1 MKQVG
6 HLSELNDKYFEKGL
20 RIVAI
25 SNEAMG
31 TIKSKMGEATYWIGS
46 DPSSSMLAAFG
57 GGGIPHGYL
66 VDANGTI
73 VSDFHP
79 ASLSD
84 EQIENLLQG
93 VFDESLGRELDG
105 RLKSAVKSY
114 EQGQYGKAYAAA
126 ARYVEDEDE
135 TLKADALFLR
145 ARVEDCANFR
155 KRMVDRGMAAKDY
168 VTVFEDLDDIA
179 RVFDGLEVEAWAAE
193 TKKKLEADD
202 QVSLEIK
209 GWKAYE
215 KAQERER
222 KAEGKERKLGPVKSA
237 YKSVAKKY
245 PGTRAAALAEEALSR
260 LGG

>member
-6 HLSELNDKYFEKGL
+6 HLSELNDKYFDKGL

-79 ASLSD
+79 GNLQD
-84 EQIENLLQG
+84 TQIENLLQG

-105 RLKSAVKSY
+105 RLKGAVKCY

-126 ARYVEDEDE
+126 ARYVEDEDA
-135 TLKADALFLR
+135 TLKADAQYLR
-145 ARVEDCANFR
+145 SRVEDCAAFR
-155 KRMVDRGMAAKDY
+155 KKMVEQGIAAQDY
-168 VTVFEDLDDIA
+168 VMVYDDLEAIGKD
-179 RVFDGLEVEAWAAE
+179 FDGLEIEGWAAE
-193 TKKKLEADD
+193 TKKKLDADD
-202 QVSLEIK
+202 QVSLELK
-209 GWKAYE
+209 GWKAYQ
-215 KAQERER
+215 KAQEREI
-222 KAEGKERKLGPVKSA
+222 KAGGKERKLGPVKSA
-237 YKSVAKKY
+237 YKSIAKKY
-245 PGTRAAALAEEALSR
+245 PGTRAGKMAEEALSR